1 MQRLPDH
8 TAIGEGPAAGVPGG
22 CPEVI
27 LVGPPEAGKST
38 LAARLAERLGF
49 ASLSPGELL
58 RRVAD
63 HGSAS
68 GCASG

>member
-8 TAIGEGPAAGVPGG
+8 TAFAEPRAGVPGG
-22 CPEVI
+22 CPDVI
-27 LVGPPEAGKST
+27 LLGPPEAGKRT
-38 LAARLAERLGF
+38 LAARIAERLGF
-49 ASLSPGELL
+49 ASLSPGEVL

-63 HGSAS
+63 HGAAP